1 MRLCK
6 AYKTDVLS
14 MTMLGQTVVILN
26 TYDLIKEYFQK
37 RKYLKDRTVEEAI
50 FKVYDKDFGG
60 EVYSL
65 ENFFG
70 KMHSNEITTFRRHNS
85 NV

>member
-14 MTMLGQTVVILN
+14 MTIMGQTVVFVN

-37 RKYLKDRTVEEAI
+37 RKYLNDRPVTTGI
-50 FKVYDKDFGG
+50 FKIVDKDFDG
-60 EVYSL
+60 ETY
-65 ENFFG
+65 
-70 KMHSNEITTFRRHNS
+70 
-85 NV
+85 